1 MVFVENLKILVNL
14 ALVDGN
20 MSEKEKTCIKNI
32 AKAHGF
38 PESSAET
45 LFYSSHD
52 IIIPQPLTPDQKFE
66 YAYTLIQLMK
76 IDEQLF
82 QDEIK
87 FTAGVIE
94 KLGYRPEVIA
104 ELLLKVDKG
113 PMEASQKE
121 ELKRLTASYLIS
133 R

>member
-14 ALVDGN
+14 ALVDGT

-52 IIIPQPLTPDQKFE
+52 IIIPQQLTPDQKFE
-66 YAYTLIQLMK
+66 YALTLVQLMK
-76 IDEQLF
+76 IDERLF

-87 FTAGVIE
+87 FTAAIIE

-104 ELLLKVDKG
+104 ELLLRVSIE
-113 PMEASQKE
+113 PMEESQRE
-121 ELKRLTASYLIS
+121 EVKKMAATFLVVK
-133 R
+133 

>member
-14 ALVDGN
+14 ALVDGT

-52 IIIPQPLTPDQKFE
+52 ILIPQQLTPDQKFE

-76 IDEQLF
+76 IDERLF

-87 FTAGVIE
+87 FTAGFIE

-104 ELLLKVDKG
+104 ELLLKVGKD
-113 PMEASQKE
+113 PMDASQKE
-121 ELKRLTASYLIS
+121 ELKKLTATFLITQ
-133 R
+133 

>member
-14 ALVDGN
+14 ALVDGA
-20 MSEKEKTCIKNI
+20 MSEKEKKCIKNI

-52 IIIPQPLTPDQKFE
+52 IIIPQELTPDQKFE
-66 YAYTLIQLMK
+66 YASTLIQLMK
-76 IDEQLF
+76 IDERLF

-87 FTAGVIE
+87 FTAGIIE

-104 ELLLKVDKG
+104 ELLLKVGKD
-113 PMEASQKE
+113 PMDASQRE
-121 ELKRLTASYLIS
+121 ELKRLTATYLIS

>member
-14 ALVDGN
+14 ALVDGT

-45 LFYSSHD
+45 LFYSAHD
-52 IIIPQPLTPDQKFE
+52 IIIPLQLTPDQKFE

-82 QDEIK
+82 PDEIK

-104 ELLLKVDKG
+104 ELLLKVDKD
-113 PMEASQKE
+113 PMDASQRE
-121 ELKRLTASYLIS
+121 ELKRLTASYLTS